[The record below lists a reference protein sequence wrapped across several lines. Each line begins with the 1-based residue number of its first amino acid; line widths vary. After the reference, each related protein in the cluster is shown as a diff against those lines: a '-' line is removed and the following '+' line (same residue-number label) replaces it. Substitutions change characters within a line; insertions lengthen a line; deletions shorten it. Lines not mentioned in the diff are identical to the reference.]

1 MPDGV
6 TTESQTRPQVTARV
20 RRLTMNSDGQRHPLL
35 NATAILTLLAGV
47 AAFVLGLIVHLH
59 FAASVLG
66 ILAFGVGMGAQMMS
80 ATREE
85 RIFIMTGVIG
95 GFVGLGLGIAHGGFS
110 I

>member
-6 TTESQTRPQVTARV
+6 TTQTQTRPQAATRA

-35 NATAILTLLAGV
+35 NAIAILTLLAGV
-47 AAFVLGLIVHLH
+47 AAFALGLIVHLH
-59 FAASVLG
+59 FVATVLG
-66 ILAFGVGMGAQMMS
+66 ILAFGVGMCAQMMS

-85 RIFIMTGVIG
+85 RIFIMAGVIG